1 MDPGSS
7 SFVLFSLAATPDAE
21 YCFIISVNNGQ
32 IVAGNKEANT
42 TVGHAPDS
50 PEDSRCVS
58 VYVRVLGI
66 NPGWIQRLQKVF
78 ECLRRTIMFEF
89 HCINF

>member
-1 MDPGSS
+1 MDPRSS

-32 IVAGNKEANT
+32 IVAGNKDANT

-50 PEDSRCVS
+50 PEDSRWVS
-58 VYVRVLGI
+58 GYVGALGI
-66 NPGWIQRLQKVF
+66 NPGWMQRLQKVIGH
-78 ECLRRTIMFEF
+78 LRRTIMFEST
-89 HCINF
+89 